1 MYLIVV
7 ICTSSLVPSRLRFTI
22 NQNRSKV
29 REERE
34 ERHDKLNANEKV
46 TGRQG
51 VSSGFRLQSGGRTI
65 SC

>member
-29 REERE
+29 RE